1 MGVYSEYLDNLHDI
15 ESVTRE
21 RKKQLGRIASIRG
34 RSVLAMAS
42 DIAKDRIQ
50 SSNPQRIVT
59 RDGHMVLATND
70 GRQPHMA
77 PGLPLTE

>member
-1 MGVYSEYLDNLHDI
+1 MSE
-15 ESVTRE
+15 ESVARQP
-21 RKKQLGRIASIRG
+21 R
-34 RSVLAMAS
+34 MAS

-50 SSNPQRIVT
+50 SSNPQRIAI
-59 RDGHMVLATND
+59 RDGQMVLATND